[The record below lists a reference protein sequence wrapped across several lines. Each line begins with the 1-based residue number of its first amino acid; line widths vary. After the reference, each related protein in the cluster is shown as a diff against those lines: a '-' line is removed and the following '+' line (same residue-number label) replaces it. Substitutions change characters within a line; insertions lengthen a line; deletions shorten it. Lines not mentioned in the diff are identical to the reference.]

1 MEFYS
6 FLYEIKM
13 GSSKEIFISY
23 RRDTGSELAEIIKKD
38 LDARGY
44 SVFKDTH
51 DLKAGHWQEAL
62 TKQINA
68 CKDFILLVTPGSLD
82 RCKTDPNDIV
92 LFEIRLALATRKN
105 FILVV
110 KRAKDQSPNDYFKD
124 LPLAIADLPKHN
136 WVEYTNDDSDA
147 KLQKIRSFLNSSPSV
162 WEIVNNRYGKQILA
176 SVICVGLLVCGL
188 LGWGI
193 FGRTGK
199 IESKIEEITSDTKAT
214 LDITG
219 NVREQNQ
226 EIVKDTGVLRKD
238 SADLMKKT
246 QEIAKSS
253 SAAQNASEKSLST
266 VQNIEGKLDDVKK
279 TIRQSIGTKNLG
291 FEYENTQ
298 FHRQYQTEV
307 LAKDDVGKMGL
318 KSLLVEYQNLVSS
331 NPKNAMYRYLLAR
344 LYDQAEKSDLALV
357 EIKAGYAVD
366 ASYMWNRRYL
376 LYFDTTQPID
386 LEKRLAMEVEHYKIT
401 PDEVSM
407 FSSPDPSKF
416 MKAFEMIKERFQADP
431 TISVDLKNLNF
442 CWHLFKCVSGMTY
455 ANGKA
460 FKSLVGME
468 AVSERNLVQLKILDV
483 KTGVEALTLIGKT
496 PVNMVSY
503 VDNKERIGVTNLVR
517 NVKSRKVEPLNTI
530 SQLQKSLIFPPIAL
544 RLSISAQNPML
555 NLNSIRKREF
565 SLGGHLRSQPPIETK
580 ELFEQFLTKGI
591 KKIDLKKMLGLPIT
605 EIEISD
611 ATNFSDFWIY
621 FFSHP
626 SPWDPDSNS
635 LFDLKF
641 TAPVGENSIRL
652 VDIVKVTNDYKNN
665 LKKPIVDAVEI
676 LALYQKLRA
685 MKNIDLKGQKI
696 QIPMEAKVFV
706 NFGGVLSCKLFN
718 LNEFEINILYGP
730 KASSTYRDAIKIATD
745 LDLKWPSANI
755 QEEFS
760 KLANNDWFK
769 FTGTVINNEAG
780 RLTIISDKLFK

>member
-1 MEFYS
+1 
-6 FLYEIKM
+6 
-13 GSSKEIFISY
+13 
-23 RRDTGSELAEIIKKD
+23 
-38 LDARGY
+38 
-44 SVFKDTH
+44 
-51 DLKAGHWQEAL
+51 
-62 TKQINA
+62 
-68 CKDFILLVTPGSLD
+68 
-82 RCKTDPNDIV
+82 
-92 LFEIRLALATRKN
+92 
-105 FILVV
+105 
-110 KRAKDQSPNDYFKD
+110 
-124 LPLAIADLPKHN
+124 
-136 WVEYTNDDSDA
+136 
-147 KLQKIRSFLNSSPSV
+147 
-162 WEIVNNRYGKQILA
+162 
-176 SVICVGLLVCGL
+176 
-188 LGWGI
+188 
-193 FGRTGK
+193 
-199 IESKIEEITSDTKAT
+199 
-214 LDITG
+214 
-219 NVREQNQ
+219 
-226 EIVKDTGVLRKD
+226 
-238 SADLMKKT
+238 
-246 QEIAKSS
+246 
-253 SAAQNASEKSLST
+253 
-266 VQNIEGKLDDVKK
+266 
-279 TIRQSIGTKNLG
+279 
-291 FEYENTQ
+291 
-298 FHRQYQTEV
+298 
-307 LAKDDVGKMGL
+307 
-318 KSLLVEYQNLVSS
+318 
-331 NPKNAMYRYLLAR
+331 
-344 LYDQAEKSDLALV
+344 
-357 EIKAGYAVD
+357 
-366 ASYMWNRRYL
+366 MWNRRYL